1 MNKCEP
7 GQDGNVAAISFLF
20 MCDGFFG
27 GENMH
32 DDIYF
37 MKEALKEA
45 KKSYLLDEVPVGA
58 IIVKDDKIIARGHNL
73 REKSNDPTAHAE
85 ILAIKKACHKLKSWR
100 LVGCKIYVTL
110 EPCSMC
116 AGAILWTRI
125 QEIVFATSDL
135 KGGALG
141 TCFNLFDQ
149 KGLNHYPK
157 IKAGILKEESAQILS
172 QFFKN
177 KRKKE

>member
-1 MNKCEP
+1 M
-7 GQDGNVAAISFLF
+7 
-20 MCDGFFG
+20 
-27 GENMH
+27 

-37 MKEALKEA
+37 MNEALKEA

-58 IIVKDDKIIARGHNL
+58 IVVKDNKIIARGHNL
-73 REKSNDPTAHAE
+73 REKKSDPTAHAE
-85 ILAIKKACHKLKSWR
+85 IVAIKKACKKLNSWR

-116 AGAILWTRI
+116 AGAIMWARI
-125 QEIVFATSDL
+125 DEVIYGAKDL

-141 TCFNLFDQ
+141 TCFNLYEQ

-157 IKAGILKEESAQILS
+157 IKKGILEQETSAILID
-172 QFFKN
+172 FFKN
-177 KRKKE
+177 KRKKV